1 MRLEPIP
8 RDLVPPYWPRLANWL
23 KQLAEHFPPW
33 ARLPDPMGKC
43 MTGHAQ
49 LWLVRDGLVIKGAV
63 ITQITVDAERVAEV
77 PVVVGEDMESWLHLL
92 DDLEHWARRENC
104 VALVSTAGREGWVK
118 VLKDRGW
125 RKTAVLMERRL

>member
-8 RDLVPPYWPRLANWL
+8 RDLVPPYWPRIAPWL
-23 KQLAEHFPPW
+23 KQLDERFPAW
-33 ARLPDPMGKC
+33 ARMQDPMGKC

-49 LWLVRDGLVIKGAV
+49 LWLIRDGQVIKGAL
-63 ITQITVDAERVAEV
+63 ITQITVDAERVAEI
-77 PVVVGEDMESWLHLL
+77 PVAVGEDMEDCLYVL
-92 DDLEHWARRENC
+92 DELEPWARREGC
-104 VALVSTAGREGWVK
+104 VALVSTAGREGWIR